1 MSCSA
6 LENNGTCWIKMP
18 WDGTSCGSG
27 KVSVLVQ
34 YKKTGLKHFTYI
46 LYTFFSY
53 NDKIAHIRFVVN
65 MLLVGN
71 TK

>member
-1 MSCSA
+1 
-6 LENNGTCWIKMP
+6 MP

-27 KVSVLVQ
+27 KVFVLVQ
-34 YKKTGLKHFTYI
+34 YKKTGLKHLTYI

-53 NDKIAHIRFVVN
+53 NDKIAHISFVVN
-65 MLLVGN
+65 MLLVGY